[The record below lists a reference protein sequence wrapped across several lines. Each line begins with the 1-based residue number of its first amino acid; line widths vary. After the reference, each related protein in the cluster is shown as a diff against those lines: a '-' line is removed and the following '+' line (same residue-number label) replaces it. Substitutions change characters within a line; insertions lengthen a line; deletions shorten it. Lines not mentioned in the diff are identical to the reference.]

1 MGNVGLRC
9 ANPTYVSCDPS
20 RFIDEMG
27 EEGIRRKDRK
37 SQEPVSKE
45 DARARI
51 ANLRAMLGNKPGT
64 IG

>member
-1 MGNVGLRC
+1 VR
-9 ANPTYVSCDPS
+9 TCDPS

-27 EEGIRRKDRK
+27 EEGIKRNDRK

>member
-1 MGNVGLRC
+1 M
-9 ANPTYVSCDPS
+9 SCDPS

-27 EEGIRRKDRK
+27 EDGIKRNDRK

>member
-1 MGNVGLRC
+1 M
-9 ANPTYVSCDPS
+9 D
-20 RFIDEMG
+20 
-27 EEGIRRKDRK
+27 GIRRADKK

-45 DARARI
+45 DAKARI